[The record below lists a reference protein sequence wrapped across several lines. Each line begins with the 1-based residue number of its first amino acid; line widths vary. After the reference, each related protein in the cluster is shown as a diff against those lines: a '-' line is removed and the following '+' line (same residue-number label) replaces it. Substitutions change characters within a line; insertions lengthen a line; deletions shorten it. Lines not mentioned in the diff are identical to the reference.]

1 MPKIAVSAILGDFQR
16 MLDEHWKYT
25 AGAAEA
31 GNVDCSGAFVWS
43 YRQHGQHIYHG
54 SNRIARTEIVE
65 LVPISAAKP
74 GMAVFKCRNPG
85 DSRYALPSGYKQG
98 GKYYNGDLR
107 DFYHVGLMGE
117 DGKVLNAQSSATG
130 FVASPVKSWTCAG
143 YLKKVDYKEE
153 KQVEDSYTAGVS
165 YVGRVYATSGSTV
178 NLRAEPSKSAK
189 VLEKVKIGTSVNVI
203 GNSGGW
209 LHIETEANQGYMMA
223 EFVDVG
229 ISKTE
234 TPTFSELAERIE
246 KLEERVTALE
256 GGVG

>member
-25 AGAAEA
+25 AGAAET

-43 YRQHGQHIYHG
+43 YRQHGQSIYHG

-65 LVPISAAKP
+65 LVQISAAKL

-107 DFYHVGLMGE
+107 DFYHIRLMGE

-143 YLKKVDYKEE
+143 YLKKVEYKEDTPM
-153 KQVEDSYTAGVS
+153 VDDSNDVICVGLVTAQ
-165 YVGRVYATSGSTV
+165 SGSTV

-209 LHIETEANQGYMMA
+209 LHVETETNQGYMME

>member
-1 MPKIAVSAILGDFQR
+1 MPKIAVSGILGDFQR
-16 MLDEHWKYT
+16 MLAEHWKYT
-25 AGAAEA
+25 EGAAQK
-31 GNVDCSGAFVWS
+31 GNVDCSGAFV
-43 YRQHGQHIYHG
+43 YAFRQHGLYIYHG

-74 GMAVFKCRNPG
+74 GMAVFKCRNPD

-107 DFYHVGLMGE
+107 DFYHIGLMGK

-130 FVASPVKSWTCAG
+130 FVASPVKSWMCAG
-143 YLKKVDYKEE
+143 YLKKVEYKEDTPME
-153 KQVEDSYTAGVS
+153 NDNTEVIC
-165 YVGRVYATSGSTV
+165 VGRVTAQSGSTV

-189 VLEKVKIGTSVNVI
+189 VLEKVKIGTTVNII
-203 GNSGGW
+203 GTTDGW
-209 LHIETEANQGYMMA
+209 LHVETETNQGYMME

-229 ISKTE
+229 ISKSE
-234 TPTFSELAERIE
+234 TPTVSELAERIE

>member
-1 MPKIAVSAILGDFQR
+1 MPKITASAILGDFQR
-16 MLDEHWKYT
+16 MLAERWKYT
-25 AGAAEA
+25 ACASET

-43 YRQHGQHIYHG
+43 FRQHGQSIYHG

-74 GMAVFKCRNPG
+74 GMAVFKCRNPD

-107 DFYHVGLMGE
+107 DFYHIGLMGE
-117 DGKVLNAQSSATG
+117 DGKVLNAQGSATG
-130 FVASPVKSWTCAG
+130 FVASSVKSWTCAG
-143 YLKKVDYKEE
+143 RLKKVDYKEE

-189 VLEKVKIGTSVNVI
+189 VLEKVKIGTAVNVI
-203 GNSGGW
+203 GATGAW
-209 LHIETEANQGYMMA
+209 LNVETETHQGYMLGDFIDTGFSMVEMPTIA
-223 EFVDVG
+223 E
-229 ISKTE
+229 
-234 TPTFSELAERIE
+234 LMERIE
-246 KLEERVTALE
+246 KLEARVTSLE

>member
-1 MPKIAVSAILGDFQR
+1 MPKITASAILGDFQR
-16 MLDEHWKYT
+16 MLAEHWKYT
-25 AGAAEA
+25 AGASET

-43 YRQHGQHIYHG
+43 FRQHGQSIYHG
-54 SNRIARTEIVE
+54 SNRIARTEVTE

-74 GMAVFKCRNPG
+74 GMAVFKCRNPS
-85 DSRYALPSGYKQG
+85 DSRYSLPSSYKQG

-107 DFYHVGLMGE
+107 DFYHIGLMGE

-143 YLKKVDYKEE
+143 HLKKVDYKEDNPM
-153 KQVEDSYTAGVS
+153 VDDSNGIIYA
-165 YVGRVYATSGSTV
+165 GRVTARSGSTV

-189 VLEKVKIGTSVNVI
+189 VLEKVKIGTTVNVI
-203 GNSGGW
+203 GTADGW
-209 LHIETEANQGYMMA
+209 LHVETETNQGYMME
-223 EFVDVG
+223 EFVDVS

-234 TPTFSELAERIE
+234 TPTLSELAERIE
-246 KLEERVTALE
+246 KLEARVTSLE

>member
-1 MPKIAVSAILGDFQR
+1 MPKITVSAILGDFKL
-16 MLDEHWKYT
+16 MLAEHWTYT
-25 AGAAEA
+25 AGASET

-43 YRQHGQHIYHG
+43 FRQHGQSIYHG
-54 SNRIARTEIVE
+54 SNRIARTEVVG

-74 GMAVFKCRNPG
+74 GMAVFKCRNPD
-85 DSRYALPSGYKQG
+85 DSRYSLPSSYKPG

-107 DFYHVGLMGE
+107 DFYHIGLMGE
-117 DGKVLNAQSSATG
+117 DCEVLNAQSIATG

-143 YLKKVDYKEE
+143 YLKKVDYKEDNPM
-153 KQVEDSYTAGVS
+153 VDDSNGVI
-165 YVGRVYATSGSTV
+165 YAGRVTAQSGRTV

-203 GNSGGW
+203 GTIDGW
-209 LHIETEANQGYMMA
+209 LHVETETNQGYMM
-223 EFVDVG
+223 EGFVDVG

-234 TPTFSELAERIE
+234 TPTLSELAERVE
-246 KLEERVTALE
+246 KLEARVTSLE

>member
-1 MPKIAVSAILGDFQR
+1 MPKIAVSAILGDFKR
-16 MLDEHWKYT
+16 MLAERWRYT
-25 AGAAEA
+25 DGASET

-43 YRQHGQHIYHG
+43 YRQHGQSIYHG
-54 SNRIARTEIVE
+54 SNRIARTEVIE

-85 DSRYALPSGYKQG
+85 DSRYALSSSYKQG
-98 GKYYNGDLR
+98 GKYYNSDLR
-107 DFYHVGLMGE
+107 DFYHIGLMGE

-130 FVASPVKSWTCAG
+130 FVASPVKSWTWAG
-143 YLKKVDYKEE
+143 YLKKVDYKEDNPM
-153 KQVEDSYTAGVS
+153 VDDSNGVI
-165 YVGRVYATSGSTV
+165 YAGRVTAQSGSTV

-189 VLEKVKIGTSVNVI
+189 VLEKVKIGSSVNVI
-203 GNSGGW
+203 GTIDGW
-209 LHIETEANQGYMMA
+209 LHVETETNQGYMME

-234 TPTFSELAERIE
+234 TPTLSELAERVE
-246 KLEERVTALE
+246 KLEARVTSLE

>member
-1 MPKIAVSAILGDFQR
+1 MPKIAVSDILGDFQR
-16 MLDEHWKYT
+16 MLAEHWTYT
-25 AGAAEA
+25 EGAAQK
-31 GNVDCSGAFVWS
+31 GNVDCSGAFV
-43 YRQHGQHIYHG
+43 YAFRQHGLYIYHG

-74 GMAVFKCRNPG
+74 GMAVFKCRNPD

-107 DFYHVGLMGE
+107 DFYHIGLMGK

-130 FVASPVKSWTCAG
+130 FVASPVKSWMCAG
-143 YLKKVDYKEE
+143 YLKKVEYKEDTTME
-153 KQVEDSYTAGVS
+153 NDNTEVIC
-165 YVGRVYATSGSTV
+165 VGRVTAQSGSTV

-189 VLEKVKIGTSVNVI
+189 VLEKVKIGTTVNII
-203 GNSGGW
+203 GTTDGW
-209 LHIETEANQGYMMA
+209 LHVETETNQGYMME

-229 ISKTE
+229 ISKSE
-234 TPTFSELAERIE
+234 TPTVSELAERIE
-246 KLEERVTALE
+246 NLEERVTALE